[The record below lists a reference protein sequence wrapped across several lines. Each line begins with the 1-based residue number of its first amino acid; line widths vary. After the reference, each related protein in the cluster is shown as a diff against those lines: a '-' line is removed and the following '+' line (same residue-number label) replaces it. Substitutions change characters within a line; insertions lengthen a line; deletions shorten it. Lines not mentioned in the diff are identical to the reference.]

1 MHFLFFLMKRCLFH
15 FSWQKDLSFGPHR
28 SCQCSLSC
36 CEMCLEEAVNS
47 VKAENLRNVH
57 MCVVRFLEQNH
68 GFMVLSRVNN
78 LKTSILFDGFIFYSK
93 AF

>member
-1 MHFLFFLMKRCLFH
+1 M
-15 FSWQKDLSFGPHR
+15 
-28 SCQCSLSC
+28 LSC

-57 MCVVRFLEQNH
+57 MYVVRFLKQNYE
-68 GFMVLSRVNN
+68 FMRVDN